1 LPPASAA
8 YVDERK
14 GKQEG
19 IEMGMAS
26 TGDKGAPGKRKNRG
40 EEGMK
45 FSKDLCVISENC
57 RDLVVKQNFPLI

>member
-26 TGDKGAPGKRKNRG
+26 AGDKGAPGKRKT
-40 EEGMK
+40 EEKKG
-45 FSKDLCVISENC
+45 
-57 RDLVVKQNFPLI
+57 